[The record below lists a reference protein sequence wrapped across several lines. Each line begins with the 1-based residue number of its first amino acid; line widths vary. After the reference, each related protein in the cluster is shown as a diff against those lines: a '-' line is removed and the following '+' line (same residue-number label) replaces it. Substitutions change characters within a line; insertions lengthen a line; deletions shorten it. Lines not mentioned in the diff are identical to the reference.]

1 MASTSCGQPA
11 WSSMTTVP
19 TTRTEGIRGVAAS
32 TAPVTLKLPAIAG
45 MADAMR
51 PVIALKAVMTTAGTA
66 VLTIPVV
73 GTVLKVWTSPEGR
86 NMSTPW
92 SNPRAAIVAALTG

>member
-11 WSSMTTVP
+11 WSSMMTES

-32 TAPVTLKLPAIAG
+32 TVPVTLKGSAIAG
-45 MADAMR
+45 MADAIR
-51 PVIALKAVMTTAGTA
+51 PVTALKAVMTTAGTA

-73 GTVLKVWTSPEGR
+73 GAVLRAWTGPERR
-86 NMSTPW
+86 NVSKPW
-92 SNPRAAIVAALTG
+92 SNPRAAIVEALTG